1 MRNKVFQH
9 HSVSVTRFAFQ
20 ACSFNHRYH
29 DVRTSCPRPLAPPA
43 GFPEEPWLPCS
54 ANVVNKIRTYEI
66 TLANGT
72 AIRRSSSDPGRL
84 LLIGDNFE
92 FQKFDVPNLRGIG
105 RTAPYFINNSA
116 KTLEDVLQHYRAF
129 FAQQNRIATTPA
141 APGFGVI
148 STDGINR
155 NRPFAPDEEPA
166 LLAYLRKL

>member
-1 MRNKVFQH
+1 M
-9 HSVSVTRFAFQ
+9 
-20 ACSFNHRYH
+20 
-29 DVRTSCPRPLAPPA
+29 P
-43 GFPEEPWLPCS
+43 
-54 ANVVNKIRTYEI
+54 
-66 TLANGT
+66 NGT

-92 FQKFDVPNLRGIG
+92 FQKFDVPNLRGIS

-116 KTLEDVLQHYRAF
+116 KTLEDVLQQYRAF
-129 FAQQNRIATTPA
+129 FAQQNRIATTPS

-155 NRPFAPDEEPA
+155 DRPFTPDEEAA